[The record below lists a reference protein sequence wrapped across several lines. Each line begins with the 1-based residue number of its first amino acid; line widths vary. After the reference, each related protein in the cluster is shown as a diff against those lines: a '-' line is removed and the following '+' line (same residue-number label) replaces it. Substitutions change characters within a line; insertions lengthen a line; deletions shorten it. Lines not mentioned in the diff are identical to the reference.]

1 MLKKIAYI
9 KIILVASVLGS
20 LNSCNKYLDVVPDNV
35 ATIESAFTMRVGAE
49 RYLFTCYYW
58 MPGHADLGWNPG
70 FIAGGEMWGLFPNY
84 VNTQALNIVAGNQNT
99 VSPYIDS
106 WSSAFAGIRDCNVFL
121 EHIHMVQDIT
131 ETERKQW
138 IAEVKFLKAYYH
150 FWLIRMYG
158 PIPLMRE
165 STPIN
170 AGVEEVKKPRDP
182 FDECI
187 DYVVELID
195 EAMPDL
201 PLTIEDEVSDLGR
214 VTKPVAASMKAYMLV
229 TAASPLFNGNNL
241 FAGLVDAD
249 NNPLFNLTEDKGKW
263 TRAAEASKEAIDI
276 CHEAGISLYQFSL
289 GAGQN
294 VPLSDTT
301 KIQMSIRGS
310 VTERWNT
317 ETIWADP
324 NSLMNQEDLY
334 TVWDPFVNPNA
345 LQGKYGPTLQIAELF
360 YSENGVPINEDK
372 TFDYANRYAL
382 KTSTSA
388 DMYNIKP
395 FYTTAKLHFNRENRF
410 YATLGFD
417 GGAWYGQGR
426 NNDNNLWYLEG
437 KAGQPAGFQRREAHS
452 PTGYWAKKLIAYRT
466 SMGQSS
472 LTQDWY
478 PWPIIRLADLY
489 LLYAE
494 ASNEAEGPNAE
505 VYKYINLVRERAG
518 LKTVEEAW
526 SDFSKQPTKYQSQDG
541 LREIIHQERSI
552 ELALEGQRF
561 WDLRRWMKA
570 HEELVSPPKGWYI
583 LGDSP
588 ETYYRQQTVY
598 NTRSYRLREYLW
610 PIRDAVLLENRN
622 LVQNP
627 GW

>member
-1 MLKKIAYI
+1 MS
-9 KIILVASVLGS
+9 IIGTLS
-20 LNSCNKYLDVVPDNV
+20 SCNKYLDVVPDNV

-58 MPGHADLGWNPG
+58 LPGHADIGWNPG
-70 FIAGGEMWGLFPNY
+70 FVAGGEMWSLFPNY
-84 VNTQALNIVAGNQNT
+84 VDTQALNIAAGNQNAM
-99 VSPYIDS
+99 SPYIDS

-121 EHIHMVQDIT
+121 ENIHKVQDIT
-131 ETERKQW
+131 EFERERW

-165 STPIN
+165 SIPIN
-170 AGVEEVKKPRDP
+170 TGVEEVKKPREP
-182 FDECI
+182 FDVCI
-187 DYVVELID
+187 GYVVELID
-195 EAMPDL
+195 EAIPDL
-201 PLTIEDEVSDLGR
+201 PLTIQDEVSDLGR
-214 VTKPVAASMKAYMLV
+214 ITKPIAASMKAYMLV
-229 TAASPLFNGNNL
+229 TAASPLFNGNSL
-241 FAGLVDAD
+241 FADLKAAD
-249 NNPLFNLTEDKGKW
+249 NTPLFNLTEDKGKW
-263 TRAAEASKEAIDI
+263 ERAAQACREAIDI
-276 CHEAGISLYQFSL
+276 CHDGGIRLYQFSL

-294 VPLSDTT
+294 TDLSDTT
-301 KIQMSIRGS
+301 KIQMSIRGG

-324 NSLMNQEDLY
+324 NSVLNQGNFY

-345 LQGKYGPTLQIAELF
+345 LQGQYGPTLQVAELF
-360 YSENGVPINEDK
+360 YSKNGVPINEDK
-372 TFDYANRYAL
+372 TFDYADRYAL
-382 KTSTSA
+382 ETSTA
-388 DMYNIKP
+388 EQKNNIKP

-410 YATLGFD
+410 YATIGFD

-426 NNDNNLWYLEG
+426 NDDDNLWYLEG
-437 KAGQPAGFQRREAHS
+437 KAGQHAGFQRREAYS

-466 SMGQSS
+466 VMGQSS

-478 PWPIIRLADLY
+478 PWPVMRLADLY

-494 ASNEAEGPNAE
+494 ASNEKEGPNPEAF
-505 VYKYINLVRERAG
+505 KYINLVRERAG
-518 LKTVEEAW
+518 LNTVEESW
-526 SDFSKQPTKYQSQDG
+526 STFSRQSTKYQSQDG
-541 LREIIHQERSI
+541 LRAIIHRERTI

-570 HEELVSPPKGWYI
+570 HEELAGPPEGWYV

-588 ETYYRQQTVY
+588 ETYYRPQTVY
-598 NTRSYRLREYLW
+598 NTRSFRLRDYLW

>member
-1 MLKKIAYI
+1 MS
-9 KIILVASVLGS
+9 IIGALS
-20 LNSCNKYLDVVPDNV
+20 SCNKYLDVVPDNV

-58 MPGHADLGWNPG
+58 LPGHADIGWNPG
-70 FIAGGEMWGLFPNY
+70 FVAGGEMWSLFPNY
-84 VNTQALNIVAGNQNT
+84 ENTQALNIAAGNQNAM
-99 VSPYIDS
+99 SPYIDS

-121 EHIHMVQDIT
+121 EHIYMVQDIT
-131 ETERKQW
+131 EFERKQW
-138 IAEVKFLKAYYH
+138 IAEVKFLKAYLH
-150 FWLIRMYG
+150 FWLIRMYS

-170 AGVEEVKKPRDP
+170 AGVEEVKKPREP
-182 FDECI
+182 FDVCI

-195 EAMPDL
+195 EAIPDL
-201 PLTIEDEVSDLGR
+201 PLTIRDEVSDLGR
-214 VTKPVAASMKAYMLV
+214 ITKPVAASMKAYMLV
-229 TAASPLFNGNNL
+229 TAASPLFNGNSL
-241 FAGLVDAD
+241 FADLKAAD
-249 NNPLFNLTEDKGKW
+249 NTPLFNQTEDKGKW
-263 TRAAEASKEAIDI
+263 ERASQACKEAIDI
-276 CHEAGISLYQFSL
+276 CHEGGIKLYQFSL
-289 GAGQN
+289 GTGQN
-294 VPLSDTT
+294 VSLSDTT

-310 VTERWNT
+310 VTERWNM

-324 NSLMNQEDLY
+324 NSVLDQSTLY

-345 LQGKYGPTLQIAELF
+345 LQGRYGPTLQLAELF
-360 YSENGVPINEDK
+360 YSKNGVPINEDK
-372 TFDYANRYAL
+372 TFDYSDRYAL
-382 KTSTSA
+382 EMATPEQKN
-388 DMYNIKP
+388 NIKP
-395 FYTTAKLHFNRENRF
+395 FYTTSKLHFNRENRF
-410 YATLGFD
+410 YATMGFD

-426 NNDNNLWYLEG
+426 NDDDNLWYLEG
-437 KAGQPAGFQRREAHS
+437 KAGQAAGFQRREAYS

-466 SMGQSS
+466 VMGQSS

-478 PWPIIRLADLY
+478 PWPVMRLADLY

-494 ASNEAEGPNAE
+494 ASNEAEGPNPEAFN
-505 VYKYINLVRERAG
+505 YINLVRKRAG
-518 LKTVEEAW
+518 LKTVEESW
-526 SDFSKQPTKYQSQDG
+526 SVFSRQSTKYQSQDG
-541 LREIIHQERSI
+541 LRSIIQRERMI

-570 HEELVSPPKGWYI
+570 HEVLAGPPEGWHV

-588 ETYYRQQTVY
+588 ETYYRTQTVY
-598 NTRSYRLREYLW
+598 NTRSFRLREYLW